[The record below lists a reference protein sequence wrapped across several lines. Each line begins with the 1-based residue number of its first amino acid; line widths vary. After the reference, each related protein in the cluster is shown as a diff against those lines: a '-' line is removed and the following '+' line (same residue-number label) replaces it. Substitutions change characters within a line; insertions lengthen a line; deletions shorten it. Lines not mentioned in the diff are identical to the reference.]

1 MDKMN
6 LFGGNAGA
14 KSSEASFEGNDK
26 SSEVSPNP
34 IQDENGILR
43 FRLNISEITPVSSNH
58 VTTRNIDDDGC
69 FNLKGCI
76 CALNVNSEEER
87 EKVKEEVN
95 AITLAK
101 YDWFKETTGD
111 RHWVLYNT
119 KMYEVKDSYLHY
131 KESSDLAPELPIN
144 ATSCYSM
151 FAHCENLW
159 TLDLSSFSTALVKN
173 FSYMFSGCE
182 NLYHIDVS
190 DKWNTNAAITADN
203 VFEDCYRLPH
213 YRDGRTGLE
222 MCCSV
227 NEGGYFHYVGEED
240 DYE

>member
-131 KESSDLAPELPIN
+131 KESSTLVPELPIN

-159 TLDLSSFSTALVKN
+159 TLNLSSFNTENIKN
-173 FSYMFSGCE
+173 FSHMFLGCE

-190 DKWNTNAAITADN
+190 YKWNTDVAITADN

>member
-6 LFGGNAGA
+6 LFSDAGA
-14 KSSEASFEGNDK
+14 KSSKASL
-26 SSEVSPNP
+26 SL

-43 FRLNISEITPVSSNH
+43 FRLNGQTYSL
-58 VTTRNIDDDGC
+58 NI
-69 FNLKGCI
+69 
-76 CALNVNSEEER
+76 NSKEER

-101 YDWFKETTGD
+101 YDWFRETTGD
-111 RHWVLYNT
+111 RHWVLYNIE
-119 KMYEVKDSYLHY
+119 MYEVKDSYLHY

-159 TLDLSSFSTALVKN
+159 TLDLSSFSTENIKN

-190 DKWNTNAAITADN
+190 DKCNTDAAITADN

>member
-6 LFGGNAGA
+6 LFSDIGA
-14 KSSEASFEGNDK
+14 KSSETLFDRKGESSKAS
-26 SSEVSPNP
+26 SSP

-43 FRLNISEITPVSSNH
+43 FRL
-58 VTTRNIDDDGC
+58 
-69 FNLKGCI
+69 KGWV

-131 KESSDLAPELPIN
+131 KESSDLAPVIPIN

-159 TLDLSSFSTALVKN
+159 TLDLSSFNTENIKN
-173 FSYMFSGCE
+173 VSYMFSGCE

-190 DKWNTNAAITADN
+190 DKWNTDAAITADN

-227 NEGGYFHYVGEED
+227 NEGGYFHYIGEED

>member
-6 LFGGNAGA
+6 LFSDAGA
-14 KSSEASFEGNDK
+14 KFSEAS
-26 SSEVSPNP
+26 SSL

-43 FRLNISEITPVSSNH
+43 FRLNGQTYSL
-58 VTTRNIDDDGC
+58 NI
-69 FNLKGCI
+69 
-76 CALNVNSEEER
+76 NSKEER
-87 EKVKEEVN
+87 EKVKEEVS
-95 AITLAK
+95 AVSLAK
-101 YDWFKETTGD
+101 YNWFRETTGD
-111 RHWVLYNT
+111 RHWVLYNIE
-119 KMYEVKDSYLHY
+119 MYEVKDSYLHY
-131 KESSDLAPELPIN
+131 KESSDLAPVIPIN

-151 FAHCENLW
+151 FYGCKNLW
-159 TLDLSSFSTALVKN
+159 TLDLSSFSTENIKN

-190 DKWNTNAAITADN
+190 DKWNTDAAITADN

>member
-6 LFGGNAGA
+6 LFSDAGA
-14 KSSEASFEGNDK
+14 KSREAS
-26 SSEVSPNP
+26 SST
-34 IQDENGILR
+34 IQDEDGIFRFKLNGQTYS
-43 FRLNISEITPVSSNH
+43 LNI
-58 VTTRNIDDDGC
+58 
-69 FNLKGCI
+69 
-76 CALNVNSEEER
+76 NSKKER

-95 AITLAK
+95 AVSLVK
-101 YDWFKETTGD
+101 YNWFRETTGD
-111 RHWVLYNT
+111 RHWVLYNIE
-119 KMYEVKDSYLHY
+119 MYEVKDSYLHY

-144 ATSCYSM
+144 ATSFYSM

-159 TLDLSSFSTALVKN
+159 TLDLSSFSTENIKN
-173 FSYMFSGCE
+173 FNYMFSGCE

-190 DKWNTNAAITADN
+190 NGWNTNAAITADN

-213 YRDGRTGLE
+213 YRDSRTGLE

-227 NEGGYFHYVGEED
+227 SEGGYFHYVGEED

>member
-6 LFGGNAGA
+6 LFSDAGA
-14 KSSEASFEGNDK
+14 KSSEAS
-26 SSEVSPNP
+26 SSP
-34 IQDENGILR
+34 IQDENGVLH
-43 FRLNISEITPVSSNH
+43 FTSNGQTYSLNI
-58 VTTRNIDDDGC
+58 
-69 FNLKGCI
+69 
-76 CALNVNSEEER
+76 NSKEER

-95 AITLAK
+95 AVSLAK
-101 YDWFKETTGD
+101 YNWFRETTGD
-111 RHWVLYNT
+111 KHCVLYNT
-119 KMYEVKDSYLHY
+119 EMYEVKDSYLHY

-144 ATSCYSM
+144 VTSCYSM

-159 TLDLSSFSTALVKN
+159 TLDLSSFNTENIKN
-173 FSYMFSGCE
+173 FSHMFLGCE

-190 DKWNTNAAITADN
+190 DKWNTDVAITADN

-227 NEGGYFHYVGEED
+227 NEGGYFHYIGEED

>member
-119 KMYEVKDSYLHY
+119 KMYEVSLGHD
-131 KESSDLAPELPIN
+131 
-144 ATSCYSM
+144 ATAVARA
-151 FAHCENLW
+151 FR
-159 TLDLSSFSTALVKN
+159 DVLVKHRSFNQIVFAIPECDGGSDSN
-173 FSYMFSGCE
+173 FQRFESVFS
-182 NLYHIDVS
+182 HF
-190 DKWNTNAAITADN
+190 AI
-203 VFEDCYRLPH
+203 
-213 YRDGRTGLE
+213 GRKK
-222 MCCSV
+222 V
-227 NEGGYFHYVGEED
+227 VV
-240 DYE
+240 

>member
-6 LFGGNAGA
+6 LFSDAGA
-14 KSSEASFEGNDK
+14 KSSEAS
-26 SSEVSPNP
+26 SSP
-34 IQDENGILR
+34 IQDENGVLH
-43 FRLNISEITPVSSNH
+43 FTSNGQTYSLNI
-58 VTTRNIDDDGC
+58 
-69 FNLKGCI
+69 
-76 CALNVNSEEER
+76 NSKEER

-95 AITLAK
+95 AVSLAK
-101 YDWFKETTGD
+101 YNWFRETTGD
-111 RHWVLYNT
+111 KHWVLYNT
-119 KMYEVKDSYLHY
+119 EMYEVKDSYLHY

-144 ATSCYSM
+144 VTSCYSM

-159 TLDLSSFSTALVKN
+159 TLDLSSFNTENIKN
-173 FSYMFSGCE
+173 FSHMLLGYE

-190 DKWNTNAAITADN
+190 DKWNTDVAITADN

>member
-6 LFGGNAGA
+6 LFGGN
-14 KSSEASFEGNDK
+14 DK
-26 SSEVSPNP
+26 SSKASSST
-34 IQDENGILR
+34 IQDEDGILH
-43 FRLNISEITPVSSNH
+43 FKLNGQTYSLNI
-58 VTTRNIDDDGC
+58 
-69 FNLKGCI
+69 
-76 CALNVNSEEER
+76 NSKEER
-87 EKVKEEVN
+87 EKVKEDVN
-95 AITLAK
+95 AVSLAK
-101 YDWFKETTGD
+101 YSWFRETTGD

-119 KMYEVKDSYLHY
+119 EMYEVKDSYLHY
-131 KESSDLAPELPIN
+131 KESNDLAMELPIN

-159 TLDLSSFSTALVKN
+159 ILDLSSFSTENIKN

-190 DKWNTNAAITADN
+190 NGWNTDAAITADN

-227 NEGGYFHYVGEED
+227 SEGGYFHYVGEED

>member
-6 LFGGNAGA
+6 LFSDAGA
-14 KSSEASFEGNDK
+14 KSSEAS
-26 SSEVSPNP
+26 SSP
-34 IQDENGILR
+34 IQDENGVLR

-131 KESSDLAPELPIN
+131 KESSTLVPELPIN

-159 TLDLSSFSTALVKN
+159 TLNLSSFNTENIKN
-173 FSYMFSGCE
+173 FSHMFLGCE

-190 DKWNTNAAITADN
+190 DKWNTDVAITADN

>member
-6 LFGGNAGA
+6 LFDRKGE
-14 KSSEASFEGNDK
+14 SSEASFEGNDK
-26 SSEVSPNP
+26 SSKASSST

-43 FRLNISEITPVSSNH
+43 FKLNGQTYYLNI
-58 VTTRNIDDDGC
+58 
-69 FNLKGCI
+69 
-76 CALNVNSEEER
+76 NSKEEKER
-87 EKVKEEVN
+87 EKVKEDVN
-95 AITLAK
+95 AVSLAK
-101 YDWFKETTGD
+101 YNWFRETTGD
-111 RHWVLYNT
+111 RHCVLYNT
-119 KMYEVKDSYLHY
+119 EMYEVKDSYLHY

-151 FAHCENLW
+151 FVHCENLW

-190 DKWNTNAAITADN
+190 DKWNTDAAITADN